1 MMFYF
6 SGASVNFS
14 NSVTG
19 HSVLHEAV
27 SHDFITFMRLLRCLI
42 CQGVDL
48 DAEALAAGDTP
59 LCRAL
64 LLGRGKAASALIR
77 RGARVNMHVPI
88 AGDVVRWAYQK
99 TGCFNLLQ
107 TLVLAGH
114 TRVNP
119 SSVPRQDND
128 VVSWLKY
135 ISTNPLSLREL
146 SRLVVRQSMGQQVYQ
161 LIEKCNLPKPI
172 KSYVRMQDICDSDSD
187 ED

>member
-1 MMFYF
+1 M
-6 SGASVNFS
+6 NFS

-27 SHDFITFMRLLRCLI
+27 SHDFATFLRLLRCLVA
-42 CQGVDL
+42 QGVDL
-48 DAEALAAGDTP
+48 DSEALAAGDTP

-64 LLGRGKAASALIR
+64 LLGRGRAAAALIR

-99 TGCFNLLQ
+99 TGSFSLLQ

-119 SSVPRQDND
+119 LSVPKQDND
-128 VVSWLKY
+128 VVSWLKHV
-135 ISTNPLSLREL
+135 SSNPLSLREL
-146 SRLVVRQSMGQQVYQ
+146 SRLIVRQTMGQQVYQ
-161 LIEKCNLPKPI
+161 LIEKCVLPKPI
-172 KSYVRMQDICDSDSD
+172 KCYVRMQDICDSDD
-187 ED
+187 EDQ